1 MALNGHLLTFLVFFP
16 AAGALALLWLRG
28 DDVVWIRRFTLVV
41 SLVEFIASLLL
52 LRIVPIGVT
61 GYPVEEFTKWISS
74 PSIITWEWTESACS
88 W

>member
-61 GYPVEEFTKWISS
+61 GYPVEEFTKWIAS
-74 PSIITWEWTESACS
+74 PAINYHLGVDGIS
-88 W
+88 